1 MRAGY
6 SRVEEGAGGK
16 LSVLITLLLSQIRR
30 SHSCQ
35 PPATELD
42 VGAGSV
48 QITADTDKPEK
59 NLQKW
64 ILFLLTLQGFF
75 FFFTEYL
82 LRLK

>member
-42 VGAGSV
+42 VWAGSV

-75 FFFTEYL
+75 FILQNIY
-82 LRLK
+82 